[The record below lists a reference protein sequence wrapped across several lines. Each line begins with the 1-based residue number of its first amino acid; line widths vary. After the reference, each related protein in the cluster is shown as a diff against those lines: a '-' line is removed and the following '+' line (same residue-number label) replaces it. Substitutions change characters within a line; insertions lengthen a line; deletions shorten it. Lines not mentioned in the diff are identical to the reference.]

1 MTNRTLIEIMEEMKG
16 EIYCYPKESLWTITD
31 AKTGKIFC

>member
-16 EIYCYPKESLWTITD
+16 EICNQVELGETSRS
-31 AKTGKIFC
+31 